1 MKLKRHLKIT
11 ELIQQYEIE
20 TQEELADKLKSAG
33 FNVTQATVSRD
44 IKELR
49 LVKVLSENGRYKYA
63 PGYYERGSSD
73 LMKYRNILV
82 QAVSK
87 IDYTGNL
94 IVIKCYTGMAQGAAV
109 AIDSFEK
116 PEIVGSIAGD
126 DTILLVMRQ
135 EDAAIAFAGEL
146 TRMIKQ

>member
-1 MKLKRHLKIT
+1 M
-11 ELIQQYEIE
+11 
-20 TQEELADKLKSAG
+20 
-33 FNVTQATVSRD
+33 
-44 IKELR
+44 
-49 LVKVLSENGRYKYA
+49 KVLSENGRYKYA